1 MSDSAPPAPRGPLIA
16 AKDDLLFRQVHPKY
30 MNEGRFTP
38 EVFLLSSSDYGL
50 LSVAHAAKTSAED
63 AYRRHIKLGRASVAV
78 VAVSVSECEEYAVPA
93 YEDPTNDDAA
103 HAVIDH
109 RAFLPDDKK
118 KERRRIRELLAL
130 KADERGIAYRPD

>member
-38 EVFLLSSSDYGL
+38 DVFLLSSSDYGL
-50 LSVAHAAKTSAED
+50 LSVAHAAKTSAEE
-63 AYRRHIKLGRASVAV
+63 AYHRHINWGRATVAV

-93 YEDPTNDDAA
+93 YEDPTDDDAA

-109 RAFLPDDKK
+109 RAFLADDKK
-118 KERRRIRELLAL
+118 KERRRIREMLTL
-130 KADERGIAYRPD
+130 KADERGIAYRPE

>member
-1 MSDSAPPAPRGPLIA
+1 MSVTTVSYTHLDVY
-16 AKDDLLFRQVHPKY
+16 KRQ
-30 MNEGRFTP
+30 
-38 EVFLLSSSDYGL
+38 
-50 LSVAHAAKTSAED
+50 
-63 AYRRHIKLGRASVAV
+63 
-78 VAVSVSECEEYAVPA
+78 VSECEEYAVPA